1 LTHIKRHEKTL
12 VHQCKI
18 NVAKKAQRLE
28 KLGVT
33 KLQSTLEQKVKISEF
48 KMVMFLHEH
57 NLAFNLME
65 HMPQLIKS
73 VCPDSEVAKH
83 LKISRT
89 KATEVTKVIKDE
101 SVELI
106 VNSLKGK
113 VYSLIMDETTD
124 LSTQKSL
131 VVLIRY
137 YDDKR
142 QEIRDAFLGLIRLLR
157 CNAESLFREVTN
169 LLQTYNIPME
179 NLIGL
184 AADNAAVMMGNK
196 SGVQARFQEINPSIF
211 VLGCTCHSTHLCA
224 SAAACK
230 LPKSVEEFVRN
241 IYNHFSNSS
250 NRAERLEE
258 FQHFLNMKPAKMLHP
273 SQTRWLSLQV
283 NKLLLILL
291 P

>member
-1 LTHIKRHEKTL
+1 
-12 VHQCKI
+12 
-18 NVAKKAQRLE
+18 VAKKAQRLE

-157 CNAESLFREVTN
+157 CNAESS
-169 LLQTYNIPME
+169 
-179 NLIGL
+179 G
-184 AADNAAVMMGNK
+184 
-196 SGVQARFQEINPSIF
+196 GVQARFQEINPSIF
-211 VLGCTCHSTHLCA
+211 VLGCTCHSMHLCA

>member
-1 LTHIKRHEKTL
+1 
-12 VHQCKI
+12 
-18 NVAKKAQRLE
+18 
-28 KLGVT
+28 
-33 KLQSTLEQKVKISEF
+33 
-48 KMVMFLHEH
+48 MFLHEH

-157 CNAESLFREVTN
+157 CNAESS
-169 LLQTYNIPME
+169 
-179 NLIGL
+179 G
-184 AADNAAVMMGNK
+184 
-196 SGVQARFQEINPSIF
+196 GVQARFQEINPSIF
-211 VLGCTCHSTHLCA
+211 VLGCTCHSMHLCA

-273 SQTRWLSLQV
+273 SQTRWLSLQAVV
-283 NKLLLILL
+283 NRVLESWDALKLYFTGAVLQDNLRNTQHILEAFNTPVVKLYLLFLSYILDIVNRINIEFQSEQPKIHQL
-291 P
+291 LTRIKELYRTILRNY